1 MKTTE
6 QRLEELET
14 TVAALVLLSTVAVAA
29 AVGDGAPALI
39 RTIATKS
46 PDLTA
51 EVRTVLH
58 RIADA
63 AEGNAT

>member
-14 TVAALVLLSTVAVAA
+14 TVTALVLLSTVAMAA

-39 RTIATKS
+39 RTIAEKS
-46 PDLTA
+46 PDLGA
-51 EVRTVLH
+51 DVRTVLH

-63 AEGNAT
+63 AEGKAT